1 MNKKMFVMCG
11 APGSG
16 KSTWLEE
23 KVIKNIYAKPAT
35 VVSRDK
41 IRFALVEEDEQYFSK
56 ENEVWKE
63 FITQIKE
70 DLEMWSVEEVYV
82 DATHLNIASRSKL
95 LRALGDSLRGVEVNA
110 IWFDLP
116 VETCLERNE
125 NRKGTRAYVPRSAIR
140 RMHSSMTE
148 PQLEEGFNKVY
159 IITKEGIRIHE

>member
-1 MNKKMFVMCG
+1 MIKNLFILVG
-11 APGSG
+11 VSGSG
-16 KSTWLEE
+16 KSTL
-23 KVIKNIYAKPAT
+23 AKKIT
-35 VVSRDK
+35 KEFKTSFKIISRDE
-41 IRFALVEEDEQYFSK
+41 IRFSMVAENEEYFSK
-56 ENEVWKE
+56 ENEVWEK

-70 DLEMWSVEEVYV
+70 DLEKWSVEEVYV

-95 LRALGDSLRGVEVNA
+95 LRALGDSLKGVEVNA

-140 RMHSSMTE
+140 RMHCSMTE

-159 IITKEGIRIHE
+159 IITRGGIRIHE

>member
-41 IRFALVEEDEQYFSK
+41 IRFSLVKEDEQYFSK
-56 ENEVWKE
+56 ENEVWEK

-70 DLEMWSVEEVYV
+70 DLEKWSVEEVYV

-95 LRALGDSLRGVEVNA
+95 LRALGDSLKGVEVNA

-125 NRKGTRAYVPRSAIR
+125 NRTGLAHVPSNKIEE
-140 RMHSSMTE
+140 MYINFQE
-148 PQLEEGFNKVY
+148 PMREEGFDN
-159 IITKEGIRIHE
+159 IITINYEGKEIEL

>member
-1 MNKKMFVMCG
+1 MCG

-41 IRFALVEEDEQYFSK
+41 IRFALVKEDEQYFSK
-56 ENEVWKE
+56 ENEVWEK

-70 DLEMWSVEEVYV
+70 DLEKWSVEEVYV

-95 LRALGDSLRGVEVNA
+95 LRALGDSLKGVEVNA

-125 NRKGTRAYVPRSAIR
+125 NRTGLAHVPSNKIEEMYINFQRP
-140 RMHSSMTE
+140 MK
-148 PQLEEGFNKVY
+148 EEGFDN
-159 IITKEGIRIHE
+159 IIAINYRKKEI

>member
-23 KVIKNIYAKPAT
+23 KVIKNIYTKPAT

-41 IRFALVEEDEQYFSK
+41 IRFALVKEDEQYFSK
-56 ENEVWKE
+56 ENEVWEK
-63 FITQIKE
+63 FITQIKK

-95 LRALGDSLRGVEVNA
+95 LRA
-110 IWFDLP
+110 
-116 VETCLERNE
+116 
-125 NRKGTRAYVPRSAIR
+125 
-140 RMHSSMTE
+140 
-148 PQLEEGFNKVY
+148 
-159 IITKEGIRIHE
+159 